1 MNKIEIAQ
9 EIAHNFPLQEVIEL
23 TAMVNREEFTY
34 HEQFENV
41 SLSLLGYSGK
51 EKEAL
56 IYRADDVEYEMIVYP
71 RGDDDKDMLAEL
83 LCRLNLSKDEIVE
96 ITKKII
102 DWLNEGI

>member
-9 EIAHNFPLQEVIEL
+9 EIAHNFPLQEIIEL

-56 IYRADDVEYEMIVYP
+56 IYRAEFKHFIEYEMVVYK
-71 RGDDDKDMLAEL
+71 RGGNAKDKLAEL
-83 LCRLNLSKDEIVE
+83 LCELLSKDEIIE
-96 ITKKII
+96 ITKK
-102 DWLNEGI
+102 